1 MRLIIAALLGAA
13 ALVPS
18 LAPAQ
23 ANFPDP
29 ADAAAPVPDV
39 TVTSAFDGYAS
50 YRDDAG
56 PGWKQLNR
64 DVMERPA
71 KGWATG
77 SAKSGHAMP
86 GSAAGGA
93 AHSIHGGG
101 AQ

>member
-23 ANFPDP
+23 TAFPDP
-29 ADAAAPVPDV
+29 ADAAASVPDV
-39 TVTSAFDGYAS
+39 AVTSAFDGYVP

-64 DVMERPA
+64 DVTERPA
-71 KGWATG
+71 NAHTT
-77 SAKSGHAMP
+77 GHAKP
-86 GSAAGGA
+86 GNAAAGA
-93 AHSIHGGG
+93 AHSMHGGA

>member
-1 MRLIIAALLGAA
+1 MRLITAALLSAA

-23 ANFPDP
+23 TPLPDP
-29 ADAAAPVPDV
+29 ADAAASVPDV
-39 TVTSAFDGYAS
+39 TVTSAFDGYRP

-71 KGWATG
+71 KP
-77 SAKSGHAMP
+77 GHAAP
-86 GSAAGGA
+86 NGGA
-93 AHSIHGGG
+93 HSTHGGP

>member
-1 MRLIIAALLGAA
+1 MRLTIAALLGAA

-23 ANFPDP
+23 TPRPDP
-29 ADAAAPVPDV
+29 ADAAAPVSDV
-39 TVTSAFDGYAS
+39 AVPSAFDGYAR
-50 YRDDAG
+50 YQDDAG

-71 KGWATG
+71 KGRAKSG
-77 SAKSGHAMP
+77 SAKP

-93 AHSIHGGG
+93 AHSMHGEA

>member
-1 MRLIIAALLGAA
+1 MRLIIAALWGAA

-23 ANFPDP
+23 TPFPDP
-29 ADAAAPVPDV
+29 ADAAASVPDV
-39 TVTSAFDGYAS
+39 TVPSAFDGYRP

-71 KGWATG
+71 KGRTTG
-77 SAKSGHAMP
+77 V
-86 GSAAGGA
+86 AGTGA
-93 AHSIHGGG
+93 AHSTHGG
-101 AQ
+101 AAR

>member
-1 MRLIIAALLGAA
+1 MRLIIAALLSAA

-23 ANFPDP
+23 TPLPDP
-29 ADAAAPVPDV
+29 ADAAAAVPDI
-39 TVTSAFDGYAS
+39 TVMSAFDGYRP
-50 YRDDAG
+50 YRDDEG

-71 KGWATG
+71 KGRATG
-77 SAKSGHAMP
+77 G
-86 GSAAGGA
+86 AAGSGA
-93 AHSIHGGG
+93 AHSKHGGT

>member
-1 MRLIIAALLGAA
+1 MRLITAALLGAA

-23 ANFPDP
+23 TPLPDP
-29 ADAAAPVPDV
+29 ADATAAVPDV
-39 TVTSAFDGYAS
+39 TVTSVFDGYRP
-50 YRDDAG
+50 YRDDEG

-71 KGWATG
+71 KGRTTG
-77 SAKSGHAMP
+77 GAP
-86 GSAAGGA
+86 GSGA
-93 AHSIHGGG
+93 AHSKHGGA

>member
-13 ALVPS
+13 ALVPP

-23 ANFPDP
+23 TVLPDP
-29 ADAAAPVPDV
+29 ADAAASVPDV
-39 TVTSAFDGYAS
+39 TATSAFDGYVP

-71 KGWATG
+71 KGHATG
-77 SAKSGHAMP
+77 HAKPGNAV
-86 GSAAGGA
+86 GSAAHSMHGGA
-93 AHSIHGGG
+93 A
-101 AQ
+101 Q

>member
-1 MRLIIAALLGAA
+1 MRLITAALLGAA
-13 ALVPS
+13 ALMPS

-23 ANFPDP
+23 TDFPDP

-39 TVTSAFDGYAS
+39 TVTSAFDGYAP

-71 KGWATG
+71 KGHTTG
-77 SAKSGHAMP
+77 HPKP
-86 GSAAGGA
+86 VNPAGGA
-93 AHSIHGGG
+93 AHSMHGGA

>member
-13 ALVPS
+13 SLVPS

-23 ANFPDP
+23 TAFPDP
-29 ADAAAPVPDV
+29 ADAAASVPDV
-39 TVTSAFDGYAS
+39 TTTSAFDGYVP

-71 KGWATG
+71 KGATKGPATG
-77 SAKSGHAMP
+77 HAKP
-86 GSAAGGA
+86 GNPAGGA
-93 AHSIHGGG
+93 AHSMHGEAG
-101 AQ
+101 Q

>member
-1 MRLIIAALLGAA
+1 MRFITAALLSVA

-23 ANFPDP
+23 TPLPDP
-29 ADAAAPVPDV
+29 ADATVAVPDI
-39 TVTSAFDGYAS
+39 TVTSVFDGYRP
-50 YRDDAG
+50 YRDDEG

-71 KGWATG
+71 KGRATG
-77 SAKSGHAMP
+77 G
-86 GSAAGGA
+86 AAGSGA
-93 AHSIHGGG
+93 AHSKHGGS

>member
-13 ALVPS
+13 SLVPS

-23 ANFPDP
+23 TAFPDP
-29 ADAAAPVPDV
+29 ADAAASVPDV
-39 TVTSAFDGYAS
+39 TVTSAFDGYVP

-71 KGWATG
+71 KEPATG
-77 SAKSGHAMP
+77 HAKP
-86 GSAAGGA
+86 GNPAGGA
-93 AHSIHGGG
+93 VHSTHGGAG
-101 AQ
+101 Q